1 MDPLTLITIGSK
13 IIDKFFPDK
22 EAADKAKLSLLE
34 MQQKGELAELQALS
48 SSDAGQVAINVEEAK
63 SDDLFKSGWRPF
75 IGWMCGAGLGYQFLF
90 YPVAIAWLPKIQQ
103 LDMGTLV
110 TLLFGMLGLGAYRTM
125 EKMKK

>member
-13 IIDKFFPDK
+13 LIDKFFPDK

-34 MQQKGELAELQALS
+34 MQQKGELKELEVLS
-48 SSDAGQVAINVEEAK
+48 ASDAGQVSINVEEAK

-90 YPVAIAWLPKIQQ
+90 YPVAIAWIPKIQQ